1 MLCETCCIYSSLYF
15 PCMHFS
21 ESSWLFI
28 SLFPF
33 YSLRFYTHCFFFRS
47 LSTFSLSLV
56 QCCFFFISFPL
67 LLLLMIW
74 ISRIF
79 VLALCFFSCSLFILC
94 LILHRAHVAAHSSSA
109 SEFQFCQCVSGFRF
123 IAS

>member
-1 MLCETCCIYSSLYF
+1 MLCETCCIYSSIYF

-33 YSLRFYTHCFFFRS
+33 FSLRFYTHCLVFRS
-47 LSTFSLSLV
+47 LSPSLYLSFSV
-56 QCCFFFISFPL
+56 FFPFLL

-74 ISRIF
+74 ISRTF
-79 VLALCFFSCSLFILC
+79 VLALCFFSCSLFIHC
-94 LILHRAHVAAHSSSA
+94 LILHRAHVAVHSSSA